1 MHRGLHAEAQHSN
14 QELLEEKTWL
24 VPLISNLQ
32 WKLRR
37 AEQKENAERDALMKN
52 IDADARKCYEDKTWL
67 VSLISNLHE
76 IDKRTR
82 EENSSSERIRM
93 YK

>member
-1 MHRGLHAEAQHSN
+1 
-14 QELLEEKTWL
+14 
-24 VPLISNLQ
+24 
-32 WKLRR
+32 
-37 AEQKENAERDALMKN
+37 MKN